1 MSSTKLMTASIAL
14 DGVSNIAI
22 TGATAECDYSIC
34 FCEYSKWH
42 SQGERSEE
50 SGEVHLWKCGIAS

>member
-22 TGATAECDYSIC
+22 AKAATECDYSIC

-50 SGEVHLWKCGIAS
+50 SVEVHLWNCKIS